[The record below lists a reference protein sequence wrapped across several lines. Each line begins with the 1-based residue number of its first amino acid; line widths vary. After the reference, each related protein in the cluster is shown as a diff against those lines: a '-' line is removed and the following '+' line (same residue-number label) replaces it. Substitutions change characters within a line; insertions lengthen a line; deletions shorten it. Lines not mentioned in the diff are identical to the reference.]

1 MKKMTYES
9 PLGSITVLGT
19 DKAVAGL
26 WFEGQQHYGAQY
38 DLGQVDIGV
47 TKPIALAL
55 RWLDAYFAGAN
66 PDPATVPLAP
76 ETTPFREKVFQALQ
90 KVPFGR
96 TTTYKQ
102 LAEAVQAHEAV
113 KRNLARAVGNA
124 VAHNPILLLIPC
136 HRVLGSGGALT
147 GYAGGVERKQ
157 ALLEL
162 EQGHKLAGG
171 RHNEA
176 D

>member
-1 MKKMTYES
+1 MKKMTYKS
-9 PLGSITVLGT
+9 PLGPITILSSDT
-19 DKAVAGL
+19 AVMGL

-38 DLGQVDIGV
+38 DLDQVKVGM
-47 TKPIALAL
+47 TSPTSLAL
-55 RWLDAYFAGAN
+55 RWLDDYFAGAN

-76 ETTPFREKVFQALQ
+76 ETTPFRKKVFQALR
-90 KVPFGR
+90 KVPFGQ

-113 KRNLARAVGNA
+113 KKNLARAVGNA

-136 HRVLGSGGALT
+136 HRVLGSGGELT

-162 EQGHKLAGG
+162 EQGQVNWRQAQ
-171 RHNEA
+171 
-176 D
+176 